1 MAWYDEHRVVVIE
14 REHGTKG
21 IGTKG
26 IGTCLP
32 GLAIGAGAALLFAP
46 ASSAGEESA
55 DAPGEG

>member
-14 REHGTKG
+14 REHGTM
-21 IGTKG
+21 G
-26 IGTCLP
+26 IGTCLH

-46 ASSAGEESA
+46 ASSSGEESA